1 MTNVFLLG
9 AKYAEEGQDIDKATL
24 QEMWDIRSSDFAECG
39 ILENNFVYKICEDA
53 FKASQNGRALV
64 NDEAS
69 HHALRSMADIGLF
82 LNNQKARG
90 EKVEFNNPSQLLEL
104 LEASRTLKGV
114 HPELFEK
121 YAFRENLQTIA
132 KLQLE
137 KDNSMETRIQNA
149 MDSVFEEHSSEKT
162 SEKEDVIKERE

>member
-24 QEMWDIRSSDFAECG
+24 QEMWDIRSADFAECG
-39 ILENNFVYKICEDA
+39 ISENNFVYKICEDS
-53 FKASQNGRALV
+53 FRASQNGRALV

-90 EKVEFNNPSQLLEL
+90 EKVEFDNPSQLLEL

-114 HPELFEK
+114 HSELFEK
-121 YAFRENLQTIA
+121 YGFSENLQTITR
-132 KLQLE
+132 LQLE
-137 KDNSMETRIQNA
+137 KDNSMESRIQMA
-149 MDSVFEEHSSEKT
+149 IDSVFEEHSSRRT